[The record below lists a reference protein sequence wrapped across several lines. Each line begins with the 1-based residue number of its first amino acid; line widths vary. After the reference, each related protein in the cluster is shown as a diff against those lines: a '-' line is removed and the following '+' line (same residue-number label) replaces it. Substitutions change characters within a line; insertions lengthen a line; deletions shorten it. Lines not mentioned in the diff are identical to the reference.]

1 MPRGAYR
8 IIPGTSQMCSITQ
21 LRDPV
26 LYLHDIPASI
36 TAKHLK
42 SALPLATIDKFDE
55 EARYAIVEF
64 PSILLAK
71 ITMKSGV
78 ICSLGTSDVTLSVSV
93 SPPERP
99 DKAPQAAAGERPEL
113 DKTPTTGDDGR
124 TEKRY
129 SGSDLKEKNECRPTA
144 GNVDRDQPS
153 HACFSPGRSQR
164 ADRFAE
170 KPTSV
175 QAAPVADP
183 ITPQRLLK
191 EQREQSD
198 KRDSDHIRALE
209 KKVIELQRQND
220 IAELES
226 KSQQQQ
232 ISNLKR
238 VLEGSTLATD
248 LQAVCDEKR
257 GLEQKLEDLSL
268 EVETMKFCQTQLEEE
283 RSQLLDSRDE
293 LQSTKAQLQALFCEL
308 EGTEREIAKTNYI
321 VRAASFKHAHEISDL
336 QRQLGIADSRCKML
350 ELERDKPL
358 WEEARV
364 KREQKEQKERE
375 MEQKRRAE
383 EMHKME
389 DEERQKEEHRMKMEE
404 KARVERERAQ
414 AEHEEK
420 QKLRRQK
427 WHEATKAEKQRCQ
440 RRDKEKWNLECWTDS
455 QAVDR
460 FLILMDEFETTPY
473 SESQPLTSSSVPW
486 PVLVKPR
493 RFKVSDLDD
502 WQAVDGFFKFARRYL
517 QANVYKKMVMR
528 ARQMFHPDRWK
539 SRSLLKT
546 VMDDSVRSSLEAAG
560 NKVSQAVNALQ

>member
-1 MPRGAYR
+1 MSHLHEP
-8 IIPGTSQMCSITQ
+8 TSLKTSKMCSITQ

-26 LYLHDIPASI
+26 LYLHDLPAAI

-42 SALPLATIDKFDE
+42 SALQMATIDFDE
-55 EARYAIVEF
+55 EARYAIVKF

-71 ITMKSGV
+71 RAMKSGV
-78 ICSLGTSDVTLSVSV
+78 ICSVSGTSNVTLSLSTR
-93 SPPERP
+93 PPDPVDERP
-99 DKAPQAAAGERPEL
+99 QAVAKERPGI
-113 DKTPTTGDDGR
+113 DKIPPDGDDGR
-124 TEKRY
+124 MEKRDP
-129 SGSDLKEKNECRPTA
+129 GPDLKEKKDCKPTA
-144 GNVDRDQPS
+144 SDVDRDEPS
-153 HACFSPGRSQR
+153 SPSRSQR
-164 ADRFAE
+164 ADQFAG
-170 KPTSV
+170 KLLSV
-175 QAAPVADP
+175 QAPPDADT
-183 ITPQRLLK
+183 ITLLRLLK
-191 EQREQSD
+191 EEREQSD
-198 KRDSDHIRALE
+198 KWNSDHIRALE
-209 KKVIELQRQND
+209 KKVIELQRQKD

-226 KSQQQQ
+226 QSQRQQ
-232 ISNLKR
+232 ISNLKQ
-238 VLEGSTLATD
+238 VLEGSTLATA

-268 EVETMKFCQTQLEEE
+268 EVETMEHCQAQLEEE
-283 RSQLLDSRDE
+283 RSRLLDSRDE

-308 EGTEREIAKTNYI
+308 EDTEREIAKTNYV
-321 VRAASFKHAHEISDL
+321 VRAASFKHAHEISDI
-336 QRQLGIADSRCKML
+336 QRQLGVANSRCKML
-350 ELERDKPL
+350 ELERDKSL

-364 KREQKEQKERE
+364 KRERKEQKERE

-383 EMHKME
+383 EMRKME

-404 KARVERERAQ
+404 KVRVERARAQ
-414 AEHEEK
+414 AERDEK

-427 WHEATKAEKQRCQ
+427 WHEATKAEKRRCQ

-460 FLILMDEFETTPY
+460 FLVLMDEFETTTY
-473 SESQPLTSSSVPW
+473 SESKPLTPSSIPW
-486 PVLVKPR
+486 PVLVTPR

-502 WQAVDGFFKFARRYL
+502 WQAVDGFFKFAKRYL
-517 QANVYKKMVMR
+517 EVNAYKKMVMR